1 MICRFVWTSLLGGL
15 VATLALA
22 RAQDEAPDKKTDSEK
37 PAEST
42 PEPKQKIVKVDEVV
56 GKLTKLDTKKSTMT
70 IQVTFAVPD
79 PAAQRRIDQLRSEL
93 SSASRIT
100 NAAAR
105 ARRMADIQ
113 AEIDRQSSRV
123 KQDHKD
129 VTLTLGDEPHV
140 RLKSPPVEYDENGKR
155 KKYTSDE
162 LKELKGTNS
171 EWGYTSD
178 MGQLKTGQSLK
189 AYVGKKKMEK
199 SKEKEAGGN
208 LPYVYKIHIYSEV
221 KKE

>member
-1 MICRFVWTSLLGGL
+1 MIRRLMWTGLLIGFV
-15 VATLALA
+15 AALTMA
-22 RAQDEAPDKKTDSEK
+22 RAQEKKSDEDKAADP
-37 PAEST
+37 PADLKE
-42 PEPKQKIVKVDEVV
+42 KIVRVDQVT
-56 GKLTKLDTKKSTMT
+56 GKLTKLDTKKNTMT

-105 ARRMADIQ
+105 SRRMSDIQ
-113 AEIDRQSSRV
+113 SEINRQASKV

-129 VTLTLGDEPHV
+129 VSLTLGDEPHV
-140 RLKSPPVEYDENGKR
+140 RLKNPPVEYGENGKR
-155 KKYTSDE
+155 KKHTSDE
-162 LKELKGTNS
+162 LKELKGPKN
-171 EWGYTSD
+171 EWGYIGAMD
-178 MGQLKTGQSLK
+178 QLKTGQSLK
-189 AYVGKKKMEK
+189 AYVGKIKMDK

-208 LPYVYKIHIYSEV
+208 PPFVYKIHIYTEV